1 MEQLLNLYTWLRTK
15 YPDRS
20 IVVFSTYLKF
30 LDILFY
36 TLKNQHSIAALRFD
50 GTMSLSSREVVRAR
64 FNLSSPE
71 IPLLLTAGAG
81 GVGLNITKASIVIQ
95 TEIWWNHN
103 LELQAY
109 CRAYRNGQQ
118 EDVLVYRLE
127 AVDSPSDVE
136 MELVHANKISIN
148 QQLMSLSFG
157 SHLELPKTPEV
168 ESSQCSSRRNT
179 MSTIDRFIR

>member
-1 MEQLLNLYTWLRTK
+1 MIEYTRVEQLLNLYTWLRTK

-103 LELQAY
+103 FELQAY
-109 CRAYRNGQQ
+109 AVRTVTVNKRMSWST
-118 EDVLVYRLE
+118 VLKRWTALLTLKWSWFTQTRL
-127 AVDSPSDVE
+127 AS
-136 MELVHANKISIN
+136 IS
-148 QQLMSLSFG
+148 SL
-157 SHLELPKTPEV
+157 
-168 ESSQCSSRRNT
+168 
-179 MSTIDRFIR
+179 